1 MATSNGFDDDA
12 PITGINVTP
21 LVDVVLVLLIILMVT
36 AGYLVSRTIPVDLP
50 KGATGETTATTL
62 AISVTAEGRTYL
74 DAEPVER
81 DALRERIR
89 AARAADAETRAVIA
103 ADGAT
108 AHREV
113 VAVIDLLR
121 QEGVARFA
129 INVAPEELA
138 TTRR

>member
-36 AGYLVSRTIPVDLP
+36 AGYLVARTIPVDLP
-50 KGATGETTATTL
+50 QGATGESTTTTL
-62 AISVTAEGRTYL
+62 AISVTAEGRTFL
-74 DAEPVER
+74 DAEPIER
-81 DALRERIR
+81 DALRARIR
-89 AARAADAETRAVIA
+89 AARAADAQTRAVIA

-108 AHREV
+108 PHRAV

-138 TTRR
+138 ATRL